1 MVAFTISHIF
11 LVFLLYPF
19 QYSSS
24 LSSLNKGSFLSV
36 EKHAEDVLVSSNGT
50 FSAGF
55 YQVGENAFSFAI
67 WFTELRNHNPNNI
80 VWMAN
85 REQPVNGKHS
95 KLYLLNTGN
104 ILLLDAGQLN
114 TWSSNTASNDPL
126 ELYLKEDGNL
136 VLRELKGTTILWQ
149 SYDFPTNTLLPNQP
163 LTRYT
168 KLISSRS
175 YSNYSSGFYKLF
187 FDDNNVIRLD
197 YDGPDVSSTYWPPTW
212 MSSWDAGRSNY
223 NSSRIALLD
232 SLGKFISSDNYI
244 FSTYDYGT
252 LLQRRLTIDSDGNIR
267 VYSRRNLSENWY
279 VSWQVISNTC
289 IIHGICGAN
298 STCSYDPKKGKKC
311 SCLPGYKL
319 KNYNDWSYG
328 CEPMFDFTCNR
339 SESTF
344 LKLQGFELYGYD
356 GNFVQNITYKGCES
370 LCLQQCNCTGFQ
382 YTYKDDS
389 NIFECYT
396 KLQLLNGRHSPS
408 FPGTTYLRLP
418 KGKNFSKQESVSVKD
433 HICLVQLSK
442 HYFTKP
448 TDNLVRFFLWI
459 SIAVGGLEFVFFI
472 VVGVCLNKTKKKS
485 SANQNSYHHAILGF
499 RRYSYYELKVATKNF
514 SNEIGRG
521 GGGVVYRGTLPD
533 QRDVAI
539 KRLNEAKQGE
549 GEFQAEVSIIGR
561 LNHMN
566 LIEMWGYCIEG
577 KHRILV
583 YEYMENGS
591 LAENLS
597 SKTNTLDWSKRYDI
611 ALGIS
616 RVLAYLHE
624 ECLEWI
630 LHCDIKPQNIL
641 LDSNFQPK
649 LADFGLSKL
658 KNRNDLNN
666 NSTFSMIRGTR
677 GYMAPEWIFHLPIT
691 SKVDVYSYGIVVLE
705 LITGKNP
712 TLMNIEGEDGEMTY
726 NGSLISWVRE
736 KKRSQCWVE
745 EILDPSIGTSC
756 DLSKMEILVRV
767 ALECVEEDM
776 DIRPN
781 MSQVVEM
788 LQNNERV
795 VE

>member
-1 MVAFTISHIF
+1 MLALTVSHIF
-11 LVFLLYPF
+11 LLFLLYPF
-19 QYSSS
+19 QCSCS

-36 EKHAEDVLVSSNGT
+36 EKHGEDVIVSSNGT

-67 WFTELRNHNPNNI
+67 WFTELHNHNPDNI

-85 REQPVNGKHS
+85 REQPVN
-95 KLYLLNTGN
+95 GN

-114 TWSSNTASNDPL
+114 TWSSNTASNAPL

-136 VLRELKGTTILWQ
+136 VLRELQGTNILWQ

-168 KLISSRS
+168 KLVSSRS
-175 YSNYSSGFYKLF
+175 YSNHSSGFYKLF
-187 FDDNNVIRLD
+187 FDDNNVIRLN
-197 YDGPDVSSTYWPPTW
+197 YDGPDVSSTYWPPAW

-232 SLGKFISSDNYI
+232 SLGKFISSDNYF
-244 FSTYDYGT
+244 FSTYDYGMVM
-252 LLQRRLTIDSDGNIR
+252 QRRLTMDSDGNIR
-267 VYSRRNLSENWY
+267 VYSRKNLSENWY
-279 VSWQVISNTC
+279 ISWQVILNTC
-289 IIHGICGAN
+289 IIHGYCGAN

-311 SCLPGYKL
+311 SCLPGFKV
-319 KNYNDWSYG
+319 KNHNDWSIG
-328 CEPMFDFTCNR
+328 CEPLFDFTCNR

-356 GNFVQNITYKGCES
+356 GNFVKNITYKNCES

-382 YTYKDDS
+382 YTYDEDS
-389 NIFECYT
+389 NIFKCFT

-408 FPGTTYLRLP
+408 FAGTTYLRLP
-418 KGKNFSKQESVSVKD
+418 KGKKFSKQEFVSVKD
-433 HICLVQLSK
+433 HVCLVQLSK
-442 HYFTKP
+442 DYVRKP
-448 TDNLVRFFLWI
+448 TNNLVRFFLWI
-459 SIAVGGLEFVFFI
+459 SVAVGGLEFVFF
-472 VVGVCLNKTKKKS
+472 VVVCGFLIKTKKKS
-485 SANQNSYHHAILGF
+485 SANQHSHDHHALLGF
-499 RRYSYYELKVATKNF
+499 RRYSYSELKVATKNF

-566 LIEMWGYCIEG
+566 LIEMWGYCVEG
-577 KHRILV
+577 MHRLLV
-583 YEYMENGS
+583 YENMENGS

-597 SKTNTLDWSKRYDI
+597 SKTNILDWSKRYDI
-611 ALGIS
+611 ALGIA

-658 KNRNDLNN
+658 KTRNKVDD
-666 NSTFSMIRGTR
+666 NSTISMVRGTR
-677 GYMAPEWIFHLPIT
+677 GYMAPEWIFNLPIT
-691 SKVDVYSYGIVVLE
+691 SKVDIYSYGIVVLE
-705 LITGKNP
+705 MITGKNP
-712 TLMNIEGEDGEMTY
+712 TMMNIEGDDGEVAY
-726 NGSLISWVRE
+726 NGSLITWVRE
-736 KKRSQCWVE
+736 KKRSSTCWLE
-745 EILDPSIGTSC
+745 EILDPAIRTSC
-756 DLSKMEILVRV
+756 DLSKMEVLARV
-767 ALECVEEDM
+767 ALDCVEQDM

-788 LQNNERV
+788 LQNNERL

>member
-1 MVAFTISHIF
+1 MAYKTSYIF
-11 LVFLLYPF
+11 LVLLFRF
-19 QYSSS
+19 QCSCS
-24 LSSLNKGSFLSV
+24 LSSLNKGSYLSV

-67 WFTELRNHNPNNI
+67 WFTELHNHNPNNI

-95 KLYLLNTGN
+95 KLSLLNTGN
-104 ILLLDAGQLN
+104 IILLDAGQLN
-114 TWSSNTASNDPL
+114 TWSSNTASNAPL

-136 VLRELKGTTILWQ
+136 VLRELQGTTILWQ

-168 KLISSRS
+168 KLVSSRS

-187 FDDNNVIRLD
+187 FDDNNILRLD

-212 MSSWDAGRSNY
+212 MSSWEAGRFNY

-232 SLGKFISSDNYI
+232 SLGKFISSDNYF
-244 FSTYDYGT
+244 FSTNDYGT
-252 LLQRRLTIDSDGNIR
+252 VLQRRLVMDSDGNIR
-267 VYSRRNLSENWY
+267 IYSRKNLSGNWY
-279 VSWQVISNTC
+279 VSWQVIYNTC
-289 IIHGICGAN
+289 IIHGLCGAN
-298 STCSYDPKKGKKC
+298 STCSYDPKKGKEC
-311 SCLPGYKL
+311 SCLPGYKV

-328 CEPMFDFTCNR
+328 CEPMFNFTCKRN
-339 SESTF
+339 ESTF
-344 LKLQGFELYGYD
+344 LKLRGFELYGYD
-356 GNFVQNITYKGCES
+356 GNFIQNITYKDCKN
-370 LCLQQCNCTGFQ
+370 LCLKKCNCIGFQ
-382 YTYKDDS
+382 YTYDDDS
-389 NIFECYT
+389 NIFKCYT
-396 KLQLLNGRHSPS
+396 KLELLNGRHSPS

-418 KGKNFSKQESVSVKD
+418 KGKNFSKQEFVSVKD
-433 HICLVQLSK
+433 HVCLVQLYK
-442 HYFTKP
+442 NYVKKP
-448 TDNLVRFFLWI
+448 TNNLVRFFLWT
-459 SIAVGGLEFVFFI
+459 SITAGGLEFVYF
-472 VVGVCLNKTKKKS
+472 VVVWVCLIKTKKKA
-485 SANQNSYHHAILGF
+485 SANQNSYDHALLGF
-499 RRYSYYELKVATKNF
+499 RRYSYFELKVATNNF
-514 SNEIGRG
+514 INEIGRG
-521 GGGVVYRGTLPD
+521 GGGVVYKGTLPD

-549 GEFQAEVSIIGR
+549 GEFQAEVSIIGK

-566 LIEMWGYCIEG
+566 LIEMWGYCVEG
-577 KHRILV
+577 KHKILV
-583 YEYMENGS
+583 YEHMENGS

-658 KNRNDLNN
+658 KNRNNLNN

-677 GYMAPEWIFHLPIT
+677 GYMAPKWIFNLPIT

-705 LITGKNP
+705 MITGKNP
-712 TLMNIEGEDGEMTY
+712 TMMNIEGDDGEMAY
-726 NGSLISWVRE
+726 NGSLIRWVRE
-736 KKRSQCWVE
+736 KKRSACWVK
-745 EILDPSIGTSC
+745 EILDPAIGTSC
-756 DLSKMEILVRV
+756 DLSKMEILARV
-767 ALECVEEDM
+767 ALDCVEEDM